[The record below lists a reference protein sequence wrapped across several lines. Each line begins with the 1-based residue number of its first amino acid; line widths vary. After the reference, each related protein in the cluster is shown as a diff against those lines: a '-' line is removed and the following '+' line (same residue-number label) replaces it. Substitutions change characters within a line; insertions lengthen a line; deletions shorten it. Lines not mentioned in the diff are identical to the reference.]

1 MVTPNAPSR
10 PTAGA
15 LIALSLGILL
25 TLGFITTNRP
35 DAVSGMPDAT
45 SAPEPV
51 VDCLPEASQPP
62 AVQTP
67 SLADAADAAVEQQ
80 VQLLAAEMGRMWTKD
95 PESLVRVIERASR
108 RSSTSPPVT
117 FLLAIAHAE
126 THGKILEVSEAAA
139 VGLAQATPV
148 AYLLE
153 GYEGKLFLTD
163 DYFRGVSAYIVK
175 KPLADADEI
184 ATRML
189 DPKKPLT
196 TQQAAKLHEAAVA
209 LRREG
214 LEELEVLR
222 GHAPRWFFTGIEEAD
237 GRNEAALLEL
247 ENLIRLND
255 RTRLTEYR
263 DGVRKEYR
271 DLRAV
276 QRESWKRYQQALIA
290 ERDATLVA
298 YFGIP
303 ASEVNAKHRY
313 LAADILAERVDG
325 RFAPGEMA
333 EFLVRHLTRKAVEA
347 ETLETDRARL
357 EQMTAALYNGGALNV
372 KRMMAG
378 LITSLPETEKY
389 SRKVPSTRQ
398 RLDESLVADGAATAS
413 GTVKTAR

>member
-1 MVTPNAPSR
+1 MDPLPLAE
-10 PTAGA
+10 
-15 LIALSLGILL
+15 
-25 TLGFITTNRP
+25 
-35 DAVSGMPDAT
+35 AT
-45 SAPEPV
+45 
-51 VDCLPEASQPP
+51 QPP
-62 AVQTP
+62 AIQTP
-67 SLADAADAAVEQQ
+67 SLVDAADATVEQQ
-80 VQLLAAEMGRMWTKD
+80 VQLLAAELGRMWTKD

-108 RSSTSPPVT
+108 KSTTSPPVT
-117 FLLAIAHAE
+117 LLLAIAHAE
-126 THGKILEVSEAAA
+126 THGKILEVSEATA

-153 GYEGKLFLTD
+153 GYDGKLFLTD

-196 TQQAAKLHEAAVA
+196 RERAAKLLEAAVA

-222 GHAPRWFFTGIEEAD
+222 GHAPRWFFMGIEAAD
-237 GRNEAALLEL
+237 RRNEAALLEL
-247 ENLIRLND
+247 EALIRSND
-255 RTRLTEYR
+255 RARLTEYR
-263 DGVRKEYR
+263 DRVRKEYR
-271 DLRAV
+271 ELRTV
-276 QRESWKRYQQALIA
+276 QRDSWKRYQKALID

-313 LAADILAERVDG
+313 QAADILAERVDG
-325 RFAPGEMA
+325 RFSPEQMA
-333 EFLVRHLTRKAVEA
+333 EFLVRHLARKAAEA

-398 RLDESLVADGAATAS
+398 RLDESLVADATTSTSGA
-413 GTVKTAR
+413 VKTAR